1 MSRIISL
8 LLLGIG
14 LSISTVVLAQE
25 SIAAMEKSVGD
36 AVGFKRLELLYELTS
51 YYINID
57 NRKARKYGR
66 QGNLM
71 VDNFINS
78 NSDFTRAEGIM
89 LFNSK
94 LQYGEILFQRENYL
108 DAQGIF
114 LASQE
119 VATQF
124 KYPLGFDRADN
135 YLQLIDSLVAIGKVK
150 PNLFNKAMSDLDIG
164 SVFSNSTNSM
174 ATSSELKMAQMA
186 EKRGDT
192 TMAIIHYK
200 KASDLLRNRGQLS
213 EAEKIDDKIL
223 TYREINRVDS
233 IRDQLTA
240 EYDKTGLTESSEHR
254 IEIDST
260 GGLVLVKLDTTQFM
274 QNKDE
279 LAQLKLMA
287 LKSEESEDFESSLSY
302 YKQFVLLQQKYQE
315 DSALRIAAIKL
326 ANSELDRL
334 EQQNILADMS
344 ILAIQQEKDAEVQ
357 LKNILIVI
365 AAIVSLAT
373 LFILFLYWS
382 KLKKN
387 RQLSLAY
394 ADLDTAKGRI
404 EEAERN
410 ISNLLKQQVS
420 PEIASALIQDK
431 PQRQEQFVAVMFL
444 DIRGFTPMA
453 EKLNPE
459 QLIEYQNNVF
469 GFMIDIIQ
477 QRQGNIN
484 QFMGDGFM
492 ATFGAPVSHGNDARN
507 AYLAGKE
514 ILEELRNKIQKK
526 MIPNTVVGIGI
537 HAGLVVTGN
546 VGTESRKQYSVTGNT
561 VIIAARVE
569 QLNKTYG
576 SQMIIT
582 EEVAVHLNEED
593 LEMVLERYEVKVK
606 GRKMAVNILVVDE
619 EVAVGAKSTP
629 LNN

>member
-1 MSRIISL
+1 MSRIVSL

-14 LSISTVVLAQE
+14 LIISTIGSAQE
-25 SIAAMEKSVGD
+25 SIAAMEKSVGSTI
-36 AVGFKRLELLYELTS
+36 GFKRLELLYELTS
-51 YYINID
+51 YYINVD

-66 QGNLM
+66 QSNLM

-78 NSDFTRAEGIM
+78 NSDFTREEGMI

-94 LQYGEILFQRENYL
+94 LQYGEILYRRENYL
-108 DAQGIF
+108 DAQTVF
-114 LASQE
+114 EASQE

-135 YLQLIDSLVAIGKVK
+135 YLQQIDSLVAIGKVK

-164 SVFSNSTNSM
+164 SVFSNSTNNM

-200 KASDLLRNRGQLS
+200 KASDLLRNRGQLL
-213 EAEKIDDKIL
+213 EAKNIDDKIL
-223 TYREINRVDS
+223 TYREMQRVDS
-233 IRDQLTA
+233 IRVQLIAENENIGADQSF
-240 EYDKTGLTESSEHR
+240 DHR
-254 IEIDST
+254 IDVDST
-260 GGLVLVKLDTTQFM
+260 GGLVLVEVDTLQSI
-274 QNKDE
+274 QDKDD

-287 LKSEESEDFESSLSY
+287 LKSEESEDYEASLNY
-302 YKQFVLLQQKYQE
+302 YKQFVLLQQRYQK

-326 ANSELDRL
+326 ANSEMDRL
-334 EQQNILADMS
+334 EQKNVLADMN
-344 ILAIQQEKDAEVQ
+344 ITAIKMEKDAEVQ
-357 LKNILIVI
+357 LKNIFIVF
-365 AAIVSLAT
+365 AVMVTLAIIIVLFMYLAKIKKHT
-373 LFILFLYWS
+373 LLTT
-382 KLKKN
+382 
-387 RQLSLAY
+387 AY
-394 ADLDTAKGRI
+394 TDLDTAKGKL
-404 EEAERN
+404 EKAEHN

-420 PEIASALIQDK
+420 PEIALALIQDK
-431 PQRQEQFVAVMFL
+431 PQREEQFVAVMFL

-469 GFMIDIIQ
+469 GFMIEIIQ
-477 QRQGNIN
+477 KWHGNIN

-492 ATFGAPVSHGNDARN
+492 ATFGAPVSHGIDARN
-507 AYLAGKE
+507 AFLAGKE

-526 MIPNTVVGIGI
+526 IIPGTVVGIGI

-582 EEVAVHLNEED
+582 EEVAIHLGNED
-593 LEMVLERYEVKVK
+593 LEIIQERHEVKVK
-606 GRKMAVNILVVDE
+606 GRKMAVNILIVSE
-619 EVAVGAKSTP
+619 ELEVGVKSTQ
-629 LNN
+629 LKS